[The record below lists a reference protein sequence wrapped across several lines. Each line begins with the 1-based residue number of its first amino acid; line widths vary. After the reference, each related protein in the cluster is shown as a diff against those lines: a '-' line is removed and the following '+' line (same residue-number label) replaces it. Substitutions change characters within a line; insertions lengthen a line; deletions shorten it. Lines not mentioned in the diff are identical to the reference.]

1 MDQGMEVL
9 ALPAAF
15 TAGTGEAHWE
25 ILLRARAIESLC
37 YVAAAAQGGHHE
49 NGRETWGHS
58 MLVDPWGAINEEM
71 DKEPGVLIAE
81 IGIDELKSIRQ
92 RFPVLT
98 HERLDYKY

>member
-1 MDQGMEVL
+1 
-9 ALPAAF
+9 
-15 TAGTGEAHWE
+15 
-25 ILLRARAIESLC
+25 
-37 YVAAAAQGGHHE
+37 
-49 NGRETWGHS
+49 